1 MMLIPNWRDVL
12 RRAWSIRL
20 ILLAAFFSG
29 LEVALGIWGGGSIPP
44 GTFAALS
51 GLVSAVAFVSRL
63 IAQKGITN
71 AD

>member
-1 MMLIPNWRDVL
+1 MKLVPNWLDVL

-20 ILLAAFFSG
+20 IIVAALLSG

-63 IAQKGITN
+63 VAQKGISN